1 MICKTMPSPK
11 GGSSAS
17 VDYLL
22 NEREQE
28 LTARL
33 LEGDPKLTKSLID
46 NSPFKQRS
54 WVGVL
59 SFEEGNI
66 SEDAKREIMKD
77 FEKTFLPGLSKEQY
91 NILWVEHTDKGR
103 LELNFVIPKQ
113 ELSTGKRLQ
122 PYYHKADMQLK
133 DAWQEKINLKYGL
146 SNPKELGRQQTVT
159 ADPRKLH
166 EMNYKELDEK
176 LHKLVSKGAITS
188 REQMVGLLRKSGL
201 EVKREGKDYISVK
214 LPDAKKAKRF
224 KGAIYDERFTSTKAL
239 RGIGEQRARA
249 IREDNQRDPK
259 PRLREVET
267 KLNKW
272 IEERATTNKKRY
284 AKGAERLHNRSMDAN
299 SNDREHTFDRSDS
312 RSIELLPLRTRPT
325 KEPLG
330 STQELPSRGQRQEV
344 ASNRQERPQ
353 HTDRQEAGI
362 YTTGERR
369 VNDTTTAR
377 RIEQVRMGLQSKAGA
392 TKTEVHSRTGRIG
405 SKVREQRAGVRER
418 TNSFRERVKQA
429 VRRTGE
435 KLQQLVRRAERAVKQ
450 RTSRGRGGMSR
461 G

>member
-33 LEGDPKLTKSLID
+33 LEGDPNLTRSLID

-146 SNPKELGRQQTVT
+146 SNPKDLARQQTVT

-188 REQMVGLLRKSGL
+188 RGQMIGLLRKSGL

-214 LPDAKKAKRF
+214 MPDAKKAKRF
-224 KGAIYDERFTSTKAL
+224 KGAIYDERFTSTKEL

-284 AKGAERLHNRSMDAN
+284 AKGAERLHNRSMELDR
-299 SNDREHTFDRSDS
+299 NDREPTIGRSS
-312 RSIELLPLRTRPT
+312 HRSIELLPIRTRST
-325 KEPLG
+325 KERLG
-330 STQELPSRGQRQEV
+330 STKELPSRGPGQEV
-344 ASNRQERPQ
+344 ASNQQERPQ
-353 HTDRQEAGI
+353 HTDRQKAGI
-362 YTTGERR
+362 HTTGERQ
-369 VNDTTTAR
+369 VNDTTTTR
-377 RIEQVRMGLQSKAGA
+377 RIEQVRMGLQNQAG
-392 TKTEVHSRTGRIG
+392 TIKGEVHSRAGRIG
-405 SKVREQRAGVRER
+405 GKVREQRAGVPER
-418 TNSFRERVKQA
+418 TNSLRERIKQA
-429 VRRTGE
+429 VKRTGE
-435 KLQQLVRRAERAVKQ
+435 KLQLLVQRAERAVKQ
-450 RTSRGRGGMSR
+450 RTSRRRGGYSR
-461 G
+461 